1 MRKSLEEKELATISN
16 NVSKLAQI
24 IDDALA
30 GKAVYHNEID
40 RSSATRLSIRDTSAP
55 VSMYPLNVLPQTWIG
70 IVPDNRGF
78 LVALCLLTLS
88 R

>member
-40 RSSATRLSIRDTSAP
+40 PKELQ
-55 VSMYPLNVLPQTWIG
+55 VGELVG
-70 IVPDNRGF
+70 RGAAGK
-78 LVALCLLTLS
+78 VYKY
-88 R
+88 